1 MRQPIFKGLVSASK
15 ARTLARL
22 VCIRTICFSFHTQT
36 FAADVHKFKK
46 CWTKTAL
53 LSAGAYI
60 AVILSYQWLQ
70 LLYRSC
76 SQLLYRLISF
86 FIIIAGIALCA

>member
-1 MRQPIFKGLVSASK
+1 MRQPIFKSLVSASK
-15 ARTLARL
+15 ARRLAQL
-22 VCIRTICFSFHTQT
+22 VCIRTCSFPSSLT

-53 LSAGAYI
+53 FSAGAYI
-60 AVILSYQWLQ
+60 AVNLSYQWLQ

-86 FIIIAGIALCA
+86 FIIIALIALCA

>member
-1 MRQPIFKGLVSASK
+1 MRQPIFKRPSQRLQSAYTS
-15 ARTLARL
+15 TTSLHPYHL
-22 VCIRTICFSFHTQT
+22 LFHPHN

-53 LSAGAYI
+53 FSAGAYI
-60 AVILSYQWLQ
+60 AVNLSYQWVQ

-86 FIIIAGIALCA
+86 FIIIALIALCA

>member
-1 MRQPIFKGLVSASK
+1 MTQPIFKGLVSASK

-46 CWTKTAL
+46 CWIKTAF
-53 LSAGAYI
+53 LSAGAYT
-60 AVILSYQWLQ
+60 AVDLSYQWLQ
-70 LLYRSC
+70 LLY
-76 SQLLYRLISF
+76 
-86 FIIIAGIALCA
+86 